1 VLQLFR
7 RIAARFRP
15 YDGPSA
21 SARDV
26 DAVDAVTA
34 AKAREGIN
42 PFDPGMS
49 GYPPGYVKSYD
60 EGRPRK

>member
-1 VLQLFR
+1 VLQLLR
-7 RIAARFRP
+7 RLAARFRAHDVSSP
-15 YDGPSA
+15 PV
-21 SARDV
+21 RDV
-26 DAVDAVTA
+26 DNLDAIAA

-60 EGRPRK
+60 EGRPRT